1 MSLCQ
6 NYRDKFRLCF
16 KCRNTYQKPSMNF
29 DIDNFLVQA
38 YAKQFKD
45 LNKST
50 GTNQN
55 YVIKVNM

>member
-1 MSLCQ
+1 
-6 NYRDKFRLCF
+6 
-16 KCRNTYQKPSMNF
+16 MNF

-50 GTNQN
+50 GKGAIHKLHITNMGVKGQAS
-55 YVIKVNM
+55 VIWQVLKI

>member
-1 MSLCQ
+1 
-6 NYRDKFRLCF
+6 
-16 KCRNTYQKPSMNF
+16 MNF

-50 GTNQN
+50 GINQN
-55 YVIKVNM
+55 YVIKVNMYFLIFAILKL